1 MAKILGFNVINLEEV
16 DASLALKQWLGG
28 RSQEGVQVGQQ
39 LRRAVPMIT
48 SGRTAPDPSGSL
60 RSWPARSES
69 SPSRGWSVG
78 GSAPICVIQSINVD
92 APKRTSRVRSSP
104 AEMGGSGL
112 SGFGW
117 TVEKPD
123 IEAAAGRGGI

>member
-48 SGRTAPDPSGSL
+48 SGRTAPDPSQTLDGPASDLGSGHSGL
-60 RSWPARSES
+60 IA
-69 SPSRGWSVG
+69 G
-78 GSAPICVIQSINVD
+78 GHD
-92 APKRTSRVRSSP
+92 APTSVVR
-104 AEMGGSGL
+104 
-112 SGFGW
+112 
-117 TVEKPD
+117 
-123 IEAAAGRGGI
+123 